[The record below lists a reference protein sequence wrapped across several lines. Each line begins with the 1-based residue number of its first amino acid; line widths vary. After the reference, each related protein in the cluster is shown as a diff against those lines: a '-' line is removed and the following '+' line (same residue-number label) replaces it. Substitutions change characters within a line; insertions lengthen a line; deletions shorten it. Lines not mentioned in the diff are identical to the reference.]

1 MNTKRKA
8 ELQRKLS
15 IASVPK
21 PPADLASRIKQ
32 GIPRSIGVSR
42 PAANSWGSASMRIA
56 ASLIVVVAS
65 AYFAVRLLS
74 RAPSTEGRDATSMA
88 ARAARSIDQ
97 SKPEGALPATEPA
110 ATGAPAESRQA
121 PNAAPASAFAP
132 EQAAAKLEKDQKEMV
147 ADRAQAPKTSAA
159 APSAN
164 FVAEAAPTRR
174 DFDAPAPPPP
184 LPPAVVATAA
194 ARPAAEAV
202 VQRPASA
209 PAMQTTV
216 VAQAPAVA
224 DDRVER
230 ALQPSAGSAVGGI
243 AGVVASRT
251 GHSDAESKKALRQ
264 PAIAVTPTAIAPS
277 MFGISTDPVAM
288 EIVRTAVQRGEDPPV
303 VNVEAIVN
311 YFASAADEPPRRMS
325 LQVEGSPPPVMATPR
340 TRVVRVTIDTPWSDA
355 ADAPVAATEANLTI
369 SFDNRAVA
377 SQRLIGGTAS
387 LSASQRIVLK
397 NASVTAL
404 YEIQLQPGLSSRQ
417 KVVTARLTY
426 RDGSTGRD
434 QALTAQL
441 RVGDVDRAWLDA
453 SRRHRLATLG
463 AIWGE
468 SLKGSL
474 GGADVAR
481 RAEEL
486 ANQEPR
492 DRKAHE
498 LAQLATASSRRRNS
512 GPTGSGR

>member
-15 IASVPK
+15 MASVPK
-21 PPADLASRIKQ
+21 PPADLASRIKRD
-32 GIPRSIGVSR
+32 IPRSIGVSR
-42 PAANSWGSASMRIA
+42 PAASSWGSASMRIA

-88 ARAARSIDQ
+88 ARAARSIAQAKTDVA
-97 SKPEGALPATEPA
+97 PTATEPA
-110 ATGAPAESRQA
+110 ATAAPAESPQT

-164 FVAEAAPTRR
+164 FVAEAAPARR
-174 DFDAPAPPPP
+174 DFDAPPPP
-184 LPPAVVATAA
+184 LPPAFVATAA

-209 PAMQTTV
+209 PAIQTTV

-243 AGVVASRT
+243 AGGVASRT

-264 PAIAVTPTAIAPS
+264 PAIAVTPKAIAPS

-369 SFDNRAVA
+369 SFDNHAVA

-404 YEIQLQPGLSSRQ
+404 YEIQLQPGLSNRQ

-498 LAQLATASSRRRNS
+498 LAELATASSRRRNS